1 MKKGGYN
8 LIEVLIAIAI
18 ISMVVV
24 AFLQGLNIGIGGTY
38 SDTQKNDALHLAQ
51 SQMEYIKSQPYEDN
65 CEYTPLDDNVTISCI
80 NESVEDLQ
88 HIMVTVYF
96 DDNRTVTI
104 EGYKTN
110 RYD

>member
-18 ISMVVV
+18 VSMVVV
-24 AFLQGLNIGIGGTY
+24 AFWQGLNLGIGGTY
-38 SDTQKNDALHLAQ
+38 SDTQKNNALHLAQ
-51 SQMEYIKSQPYEDN
+51 SQMENIKSQPYDDI

-110 RYD
+110 RYE

>member
-18 ISMVVV
+18 TSMVVV

-51 SQMEYIKSQPYEDN
+51 SQMENIKSQPYDDN
-65 CEYTPLDDNVTISCI
+65 CDYTPLDDSVSISCI

-96 DDNRTVTI
+96 DDDRTVTI

>member
-18 ISMVVV
+18 IGMVVA
-24 AFLQGLNIGIGGTY
+24 AFLQGLNLGIGGTY
-38 SDTQKNDALHLAQ
+38 SDTQKNNALHLAQ
-51 SQMEYIKSQPYEDN
+51 SQMEYIKSQPYDHN
-65 CEYTPLDDNVTISCI
+65 CDYPPLDDNVTISCI

>member
-18 ISMVVV
+18 TSMVVV

-38 SDTQKNDALHLAQ
+38 SDTQKNNALHLAQ
-51 SQMEYIKSQPYEDN
+51 SQMENIKSQPYEDN

-96 DDNRTVTI
+96 DDDRTVII

>member
-8 LIEVLIAIAI
+8 LIEVLIGLAILAI
-18 ISMVVV
+18 IATVFM
-24 AFLQGLNIGIGGTY
+24 QGLGVGILGAY
-38 SDTQKNDALHLAQ
+38 RDSQMNKALHLAQ
-51 SQMEYIKSQPYEDN
+51 SQMEHIKSQPYDYN
-65 CEYTPLDDNVTISCI
+65 CDYPPLDDNVTISCI